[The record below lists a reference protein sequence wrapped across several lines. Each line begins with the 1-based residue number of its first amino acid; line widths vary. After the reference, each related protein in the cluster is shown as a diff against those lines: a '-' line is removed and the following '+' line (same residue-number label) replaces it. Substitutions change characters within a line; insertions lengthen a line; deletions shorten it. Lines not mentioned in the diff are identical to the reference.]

1 MKNEK
6 KRRRIDKLNVK
17 QKKKKKRIEKGGKK
31 MSLHSEHCRNEE
43 TFFISVKPET
53 LHTDFL
59 LFFSLFYPSAIF
71 VDLFFLSRFFFFLF
85 NLSRLRKRSIDVTTS
100 PRIVTFQSV
109 LFVLNW
115 SIALTT
121 PSFHAS
127 LFSFFSLLSL
137 NYLILLD
144 SERTILSLA
153 KLFFFFFYLSTFAPI
168 QRNVIT
174 FYAKRKR
181 SQSMI
186 WSYIGRR
193 IKKLFNQSRGSLGK
207 VGTYRIAADRA
218 YSLEKVRAI
227 NEITRDNERKVLR
240 STCRSMPRA
249 RFVSSFLPLL
259 N

>member
-1 MKNEK
+1 MKNGK

-17 QKKKKKRIEKGGKK
+17 QKKKKELKKEEKKNEFTQRTLQKRGNI
-31 MSLHSEHCRNEE
+31 LHFSETWNTSHGFSTLLFTLLSIRYLRRPF
-43 TFFISVKPET
+43 FFIP
-53 LHTDFL
+53 L
-59 LFFSLFYPSAIF
+59 L
-71 VDLFFLSRFFFFLF
+71 FFLF

-115 SIALTT
+115 PIALTT

-153 KLFFFFFYLSTFAPI
+153 KLFFFFYLSTFAPI

-174 FYAKRKR
+174 LRPWKRNVRKAWSDRISVEESRNCLTNLEAASGRSGLIALPPIAHTLLKR
-181 SQSMI
+181 FE
-186 WSYIGRR
+186 R
-193 IKKLFNQSRGSLGK
+193 L
-207 VGTYRIAADRA
+207 
-218 YSLEKVRAI
+218 
-227 NEITRDNERKVLR
+227 TR
-240 STCRSMPRA
+240 
-249 RFVSSFLPLL
+249 
-259 N
+259 

>member
-1 MKNEK
+1 MKNGK

-17 QKKKKKRIEKGGKK
+17 QKKKKNWKRRKKK

-153 KLFFFFFYLSTFAPI
+153 KLLFLSLDLCADSTKRDYVLREKETFAKHDLI
-168 QRNVIT
+168 V
-174 FYAKRKR
+174 YR
-181 SQSMI
+181 S
-186 WSYIGRR
+186 
-193 IKKLFNQSRGSLGK
+193 KNQET
-207 VGTYRIAADRA
+207 V
-218 YSLEKVRAI
+218 
-227 NEITRDNERKVLR
+227 
-240 STCRSMPRA
+240 
-249 RFVSSFLPLL
+249 
-259 N
+259 

>member
-153 KLFFFFFYLSTFAPI
+153 KLFFFFFLSLDLCADTTKRDYVLREKETFAKHDLI
-168 QRNVIT
+168 V
-174 FYAKRKR
+174 YR
-181 SQSMI
+181 S
-186 WSYIGRR
+186 
-193 IKKLFNQSRGSLGK
+193 KNQET
-207 VGTYRIAADRA
+207 V
-218 YSLEKVRAI
+218 
-227 NEITRDNERKVLR
+227 
-240 STCRSMPRA
+240 
-249 RFVSSFLPLL
+249 
-259 N
+259 

>member
-17 QKKKKKRIEKGGKK
+17 QKKKKELKKEEKRWVYTANTAETRK
-31 MSLHSEHCRNEE
+31 HSSFQWNLKHFTRIFYSSFHSSIHPLSSS
-43 TFFISVKPET
+43 TFFFIP
-53 LHTDFL
+53 L
-59 LFFSLFYPSAIF
+59 L
-71 VDLFFLSRFFFFLF
+71 FFLF

-115 SIALTT
+115 PIALTT

-153 KLFFFFFYLSTFAPI
+153 KLFFFFLSLDLCADSTKRDYVLREKETFAKHDLI
-168 QRNVIT
+168 V
-174 FYAKRKR
+174 YR
-181 SQSMI
+181 S
-186 WSYIGRR
+186 
-193 IKKLFNQSRGSLGK
+193 KNQET
-207 VGTYRIAADRA
+207 V
-218 YSLEKVRAI
+218 
-227 NEITRDNERKVLR
+227 
-240 STCRSMPRA
+240 
-249 RFVSSFLPLL
+249 
-259 N
+259 

>member
-1 MKNEK
+1 
-6 KRRRIDKLNVK
+6 
-17 QKKKKKRIEKGGKK
+17 

-115 SIALTT
+115 PIALTT

-153 KLFFFFFYLSTFAPI
+153 KLFFFFFLSLDLCADT
-168 QRNVIT
+168 T
-174 FYAKRKR
+174 KRDYVASVKKKR

>member
-1 MKNEK
+1 
-6 KRRRIDKLNVK
+6 
-17 QKKKKKRIEKGGKK
+17 

-71 VDLFFLSRFFFFLF
+71 VDLFFLSHFFFFLF

-109 LFVLNW
+109 FVLNW
-115 SIALTT
+115 PIALTT

-153 KLFFFFFYLSTFAPI
+153 KLLFLSLDLCADSTKRDYVLREKETFAKHDLI
-168 QRNVIT
+168 V
-174 FYAKRKR
+174 YR
-181 SQSMI
+181 S
-186 WSYIGRR
+186 
-193 IKKLFNQSRGSLGK
+193 KNQET
-207 VGTYRIAADRA
+207 V
-218 YSLEKVRAI
+218 
-227 NEITRDNERKVLR
+227 
-240 STCRSMPRA
+240 
-249 RFVSSFLPLL
+249 
-259 N
+259 

>member
-1 MKNEK
+1 
-6 KRRRIDKLNVK
+6 
-17 QKKKKKRIEKGGKK
+17 

-85 NLSRLRKRSIDVTTS
+85 NLSRLRKRSIDVITS

-115 SIALTT
+115 PIALTT

-153 KLFFFFFYLSTFAPI
+153 KLFFFFLSLDLCADSTKRDYI
-168 QRNVIT
+168 LTRKRNVRKAWSDRISVEESRNCLT
-174 FYAKRKR
+174 NLEAASGRSGLIALPPIAHTLLKRFER
-181 SQSMI
+181 
-186 WSYIGRR
+186 
-193 IKKLFNQSRGSLGK
+193 L
-207 VGTYRIAADRA
+207 
-218 YSLEKVRAI
+218 
-227 NEITRDNERKVLR
+227 TR
-240 STCRSMPRA
+240 
-249 RFVSSFLPLL
+249 
-259 N
+259 

>member
-1 MKNEK
+1 
-6 KRRRIDKLNVK
+6 
-17 QKKKKKRIEKGGKK
+17 

-71 VDLFFLSRFFFFLF
+71 VDLFFLSRFFFFFLISLDWE
-85 NLSRLRKRSIDVTTS
+85 NDRSTS
-100 PRIVTFQSV
+100 PRRLELSHF

-153 KLFFFFFYLSTFAPI
+153 KLFFFFLSLDLCADSTKRDYVLREKETFAKHDLI
-168 QRNVIT
+168 V
-174 FYAKRKR
+174 YR
-181 SQSMI
+181 S
-186 WSYIGRR
+186 
-193 IKKLFNQSRGSLGK
+193 KNQET
-207 VGTYRIAADRA
+207 V
-218 YSLEKVRAI
+218 
-227 NEITRDNERKVLR
+227 
-240 STCRSMPRA
+240 
-249 RFVSSFLPLL
+249 
-259 N
+259 